1 MGELTITIYSPSPL
15 GFTCK
20 YEEDFI
26 AAAQMAID
34 TLRTS
39 HGIVAYYS
47 IETNLGGVVNDNTTK
62 LVING
67 REICDGEEYEKRF
80 GDPYILAGYL
90 VEEALRLFG
99 KKDYFYCIAI
109 STSNQTILS
118 TAMEV

>member
-1 MGELTITIYSPSPL
+1 MGDLTITIYSPTPL
-15 GFTCK
+15 GFSCR

-26 AAAQMAID
+26 AAAQIAVD

-39 HGIVAYYS
+39 HGIVAYYYV
-47 IETNLGGVVNDNTTK
+47 ETNLGGLAGDNSTK

-67 REICDGEEYEKRF
+67 REICDGDEYEERF
-80 GDPYILAGYL
+80 GDPHILAGYL

-99 KKDYFYCIAI
+99 KKDYFYHIAT